1 MLGSESLQNP
11 SPGKLHFFLTVQY
24 DLGLMRYT
32 RKIAEHVSIAAPTQC
47 DVLIDFFAG
56 VGGNVIQFALTERW
70 SRIYAIEKSPSVLAC
85 AKRNADIYGVA
96 DRIAWIEGDCF
107 EVVGEQ
113 IINAVDA
120 TRCVAFASPPW
131 GGMVVPRG
139 EMKALDA
146 DQVFSGPGYRTDK
159 VFDLN
164 RMEPYNLKVL
174 AAGLYSCAD
183 CIAMYLPRTS
193 NVQQLAA
200 KQVFP
205 SKAQVI
211 HYCMEGASKVWN
223 LAGVYEMPAD
233 VLQRPCVLILGSGE
247 ISHLRLV

>member
-1 MLGSESLQNP
+1 MQ
-11 SPGKLHFFLTVQY
+11 
-24 DLGLMRYT
+24 YT
-32 RKIAEHVSIAAPTQC
+32 RKIAEYISIAAPAQC

-70 SRIYAIEKSPSVLAC
+70 SQIYAIEKNPSVLAC

-96 DRIAWIEGDCF
+96 DRITWIEGDCF

-113 IINAVDA
+113 IINTVDE
-120 TRCVAFASPPW
+120 TKCVAFASPPW
-131 GGMVVPRG
+131 GGRYISG
-139 EMKALDA
+139 GDMKALDA

-174 AAGLYSCAD
+174 TDGLYSCAN

-193 NVQQLAA
+193 NIQQLAT
-200 KQVFP
+200 KHVSP
-205 SKAQVI
+205 SKAEVV
-211 HYCMEGASKVWN
+211 HYCMEGASKVWY
-223 LAGVYEMPAD
+223 LAGD
-233 VLQRPCVLILGSGE
+233 V
-247 ISHLRLV
+247 